1 MFELQDKKAT
11 LIINHYVD
19 KVMKA
24 LMDGLGLPIP
34 SFTGK
39 PWWTTST
46 PCKDINSPDT
56 KDEVKDSNNDQVNN
70 CKALCVKRFKQDHE
84 EDDDK

>member
-24 LMDGLGLPIP
+24 LMDGLGLSIP

-39 PWWTTST
+39 PWWTT
-46 PCKDINSPDT
+46 PYKDMNSSET
-56 KDEVKDSNNDQVNN
+56 KDEVEDSNNDQVN

-84 EDDDK
+84 EDDGK

>member
-24 LMDGLGLPIP
+24 LMDGLGLSIP
-34 SFTGK
+34 SFTGNT
-39 PWWTTST
+39 WWTT
-46 PCKDINSPDT
+46 PCKDMDSTET
-56 KDEVKDSNNDQVNN
+56 KDQVEDSNNDQVN

-84 EDDDK
+84 EDDGK